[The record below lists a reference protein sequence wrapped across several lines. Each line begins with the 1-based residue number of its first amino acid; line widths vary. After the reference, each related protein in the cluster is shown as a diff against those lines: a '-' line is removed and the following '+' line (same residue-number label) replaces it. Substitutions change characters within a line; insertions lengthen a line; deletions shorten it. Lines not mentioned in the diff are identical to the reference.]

1 VEDRLA
7 GLEAAVE
14 QLSSTVRLLE
24 RRVGLLEG
32 QGAGV
37 VARAPVS
44 SPTESVVTSGPA
56 KAGKARRAPDDPIAV
71 LSLIGR
77 LFLVLAG
84 GFFLRAMTEAG
95 LLIAPVGVSLA
106 FVYSLVWLYLAD
118 RAGGRDQA
126 MSAAFHAA
134 GFAAV
139 AFPLLI
145 EATTRFQVL
154 PPAGGALGLA
164 LLTAA
169 GVWVA
174 WRRRLT
180 ALAWITIL
188 AALPTSLVLLLKTGQ
203 VLPFALQPVALGV
216 VALWLGYVL
225 GWNGIR
231 WPAALVANLVVV
243 GLTLRALSP
252 QYPDTLPVAMLLQWL
267 LLGGYAASIMART
280 IMRGREVGWFEVGQ
294 TIAVLLVTLG
304 GTLVLSWASPA
315 RLAAIGLV
323 SVSLGGACYA
333 IVFAV
338 LEKREAVGLNL
349 HFYAGLALVFTLA
362 GFFLMI
368 PAPWSGIAFALLAVA
383 GSVLWA
389 RQGRLYVL
397 LHAAAYLAAAVMA
410 SGDLAYGARALAAA
424 PAGPWMQPGP
434 ALLFILAAG
443 LACAWF
449 VAARPAPE
457 GGGFASALRLAVIV
471 ACAWVVASCL
481 TGWVV
486 PAIAALTGQGIDTG
500 TLATERTA
508 VLALGT
514 LLVAWVG
521 RHDRFREWSWLVYP
535 LLVVTGLKMIAQ
547 DFGQSRPA
555 TLFIALALYGAALIV
570 APRLRRPFKAPKRQS
585 REDLKEAV
593 AQ

>member
-14 QLSSTVRLLE
+14 HLSSTVRVLE
-24 RRVGLLEG
+24 RRIGMLEG
-32 QGAGV
+32 QRPAAALETPV
-37 VARAPVS
+37 TPQLASDAVSAMKPTRA
-44 SPTESVVTSGPA
+44 A
-56 KAGKARRAPDDPIAV
+56 RAPDDPIAI

-84 GFFLRAMTEAG
+84 GFFLRAMTESG
-95 LLIAPVGVSLA
+95 QLIAPLGVSLA
-106 FVYSLVWLYLAD
+106 FTYGLVWLYLAD
-118 RAGGRDQA
+118 RAGGRDQP

-139 AFPLLI
+139 TFPLLV

-154 PPAGGALGLA
+154 PAAGAALGLA

-169 GVWVA
+169 GLWVA

-180 ALAWITIL
+180 AIAWITIL
-188 AALPTSLVLLLKTGQ
+188 AALPTALVLLLKTGQ
-203 VLPFALQPVALGV
+203 VLPFALQPIALGV

-225 GWNGIR
+225 GWNGLR

-252 QYPDTLPVAMLLQWL
+252 QYPGTLPVAMLLQWL

-280 IMRGREVGWFEVGQ
+280 IMRGRQVGWFEVGQ

-323 SVSLGGACYA
+323 SVWLGGACYA

-338 LEKREAVGLNL
+338 LEKRPAVGVNL

-362 GFFLMI
+362 GFYLMI
-368 PAPWSGIAFALLAVA
+368 PAPWSGIAFAVLAVA

-389 RQGRLYVL
+389 RLGRLYLL
-397 LHAAAYLAAAVMA
+397 LHAATYLAAAVIA

-424 PAGPWMQPGP
+424 PSGPWLQPGP

-457 GGGFASALRLAVIV
+457 GGSLASGLRLAVIV
-471 ACAWVVASCL
+471 ACAWVVASYL
-481 TGWVV
+481 TGWVA
-486 PAIAALTGQGIDTG
+486 PAIAALTGQGIDAG

-508 VLALGT
+508 VLALGA
-514 LLVAWVG
+514 LLVAWIG
-521 RHDRFREWSWLVYP
+521 RHERFREWSWLVYP
-535 LLVVTGLKMIAQ
+535 LLVVTGLKMVAQ

-570 APRLRRPFKAPKRQS
+570 APRMRKPFRAPRQEQ
-585 REDLKEAV
+585 REGLEEAP
-593 AQ
+593 AS